1 MFLPLCTYIM
11 HKACSG
17 CPAPRLVLRAR
28 LAIALGKPRA
38 WEHVGKEKPGAPNI
52 LIKLSPR
59 RCPLTPV
66 GRMGKLIDPKLGPVQ
81 CTGVRDSIRVDSI
94 RFDSI
99 RFDSIWFDSWITW
112 LTIGNNSKC

>member
-1 MFLPLCTYIM
+1 MHNYSSLCALM

-38 WEHVGKEKPGAPNI
+38 WEHVGKENPGAPNI

-59 RCPLTPV
+59 RRPLTPV

-81 CTGVRDSIRVDSI
+81 CTGVRDSIRVNSICFDSI

-99 RFDSIWFDSWITW
+99 RFDSWIAW
-112 LTIGNNSKC
+112 LTIGNN